1 MQVKRKENESAGS
14 FIYRFTKKV
23 QQSGVLIEAR
33 KRRFRNRPKSRLKM
47 KEAALYREA
56 RRIEVAKENKLGKP
70 GKEEK
75 KGPPRRS

>member
-1 MQVKRKENESAGS
+1 MLVKRKENESTGS

-56 RRIEVAKENKLGKP
+56 RKLEVVKENKMVKP
-70 GKEEK
+70 KEK
-75 KGPPRRS
+75 VRGPRRM